1 MERPTRTKTRG
12 ARRTAQRIRRPIR
25 FFSACRCWAYAQGSS
40 LGESGVSPWGR
51 DGGVGEEDLELLA
64 EDGERKGSSRTSS
77 LREVSD
83 GMVGDDEE
91 VEAVRAARGS
101 GEGGGVNMAWREG
114 IGVKEREGKGRTED
128 RTRTRKSRSLRPLSD
143 APFFGRMGLGGAVS
157 AGTGDRCCKSVRSG
171 PLEGER
177 GGGEIEKEK
186 RTRVAI
192 RAGVSGGHERTV
204 TAEAERAWRAE
215 GVVLALRARRGR
227 WKTERT
233 ESGTRQGSSP
243 RDQWPCPS
251 RRPRSKAKS
260 SFRHPRPLVP
270 HHVSVRWSPTANHRP
285 ALTAGASVRSTSL
298 ATPASASHA
307 PATPTTDSYLMRA
320 ESRTAS
326 SQTSNIHS

>member
-1 MERPTRTKTRG
+1 
-12 ARRTAQRIRRPIR
+12 
-25 FFSACRCWAYAQGSS
+25 
-40 LGESGVSPWGR
+40 
-51 DGGVGEEDLELLA
+51 
-64 EDGERKGSSRTSS
+64 
-77 LREVSD
+77 
-83 GMVGDDEE
+83 MVADDEDA
-91 VEAVRAARGS
+91 EAVRAARGS

-128 RTRTRKSRSLRPLSD
+128 RTLTRTRKSRSLRPLSD

-186 RTRVAI
+186 RTSVAI

-243 RDQWPCPS
+243 RDQWPPMAMS
-251 RRPRSKAKS
+251 FPTAPVESEVLLQAPPPPRSSPRERVMERDSQSPPRAHCRGLGQIS
-260 SFRHPRPLVP
+260 ISCHARLRLARARHA
-270 HHVSVRWSPTANHRP
+270 HH
-285 ALTAGASVRSTSL
+285 
-298 ATPASASHA
+298 
-307 PATPTTDSYLMRA
+307 
-320 ESRTAS
+320 
-326 SQTSNIHS
+326 